1 MTWNCRNRNRTIPR
15 PRRRKHTVG
24 VLDGVHVSIVAFNHV
39 DGSSHLLSEEIHVHA
54 FLQSERGVGVPEAIR
69 RTRNALRAFAQ
80 IRLVQE
86 VANQTAI
93 KSFCGLARDVGED
106 SVIRL
111 RGFGDHPD
119 AFQIL
124 SDTPGSHQ
132 LARFT
137 LALNKQHDNLAPFA
151 VFCRHHVAPAQI
163 LHLRWPHACIASYPD
178 HGVGAGPIPDAGRL
192 VRLRNSLAAYG
203 VELAVFLQCEL
214 VAPHGL
220 ELWTLIKTLAGRNVA
235 FLDGVIH
242 HRTEDGHFKADGG
255 ITDKGNHPFIGRGD
269 FNRPQNPDAESLLNF
284 GAALRFLVREGLRH
298 VVADFPNAVALG
310 TARAVL
316 PLPCRIAA
324 PKLITDKVD
333 LR

>member
-86 VANQTAI
+86 VGNQTAI

-119 AFQIL
+119 AFQIPL
-124 SDTPGSHQ
+124 RHSWEPPACAIYPCPEQTTRQSRALRGLLQASCRASADSSSPLASCLYCRLSGSCCRSRSDTRRWKACPPPQ
-132 LARFT
+132 FT
-137 LALNKQHDNLAPFA
+137 
-151 VFCRHHVAPAQI
+151 C
-163 LHLRWPHACIASYPD
+163 
-178 HGVGAGPIPDAGRL
+178 
-192 VRLRNSLAAYG
+192 
-203 VELAVFLQCEL
+203 
-214 VAPHGL
+214 
-220 ELWTLIKTLAGRNVA
+220 
-235 FLDGVIH
+235 
-242 HRTEDGHFKADGG
+242 
-255 ITDKGNHPFIGRGD
+255 
-269 FNRPQNPDAESLLNF
+269 
-284 GAALRFLVREGLRH
+284 GLRCG
-298 VVADFPNAVALG
+298 ACGIPPA
-310 TARAVL
+310 
-316 PLPCRIAA
+316 
-324 PKLITDKVD
+324 
-333 LR
+333 